1 MRVLIL
7 VLFLALPCFGAETIK
22 ATGTVR
28 ARIVAPDVFEVPTVE
43 NLTQENVPY
52 VIVYTEQGATA
63 QIVF

>member
-7 VLFLALPCFGAETIK
+7 VLFFALPCFGAETIK

-28 ARIVAPDVFEVPTVE
+28 ARIVAPEEVVVNFNNYTV
-43 NLTQENVPY
+43 
-52 VIVYTEQGATA
+52 VYTEQGATA

>member
-1 MRVLIL
+1 MRALIL
-7 VLFLALPCFGAETIK
+7 VILLSATCHAVETIK

-28 ARIVAPDVFEVPTVE
+28 ARIVAQEVFEVPTVE

-52 VIVYTEQGATA
+52 VIVYTEQGLTA